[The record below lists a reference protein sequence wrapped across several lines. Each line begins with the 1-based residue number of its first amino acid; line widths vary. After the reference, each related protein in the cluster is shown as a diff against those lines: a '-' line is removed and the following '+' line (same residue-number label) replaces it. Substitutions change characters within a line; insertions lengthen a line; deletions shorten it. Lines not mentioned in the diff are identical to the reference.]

1 MVILLLDQF
10 SQKVLTKFEILDAKF
25 SFQGSDHDDGLDEIT
40 DDEDI
45 KPTGVKRKLDDT
57 FENETPPKR
66 ARTHSKYVNLLER
79 LFPDQKSDVNLE
91 LFESETSI

>member
-1 MVILLLDQF
+1 MTTL
-10 SQKVLTKFEILDAKF
+10 EILDPKL
-25 SFQGSDHDDGLDEIT
+25 SFQGSEQDDGLDEIT

-79 LFPDQKSDVNLE
+79 LFPDQKSDVNLK
-91 LFESETSI
+91 LFEPETSI